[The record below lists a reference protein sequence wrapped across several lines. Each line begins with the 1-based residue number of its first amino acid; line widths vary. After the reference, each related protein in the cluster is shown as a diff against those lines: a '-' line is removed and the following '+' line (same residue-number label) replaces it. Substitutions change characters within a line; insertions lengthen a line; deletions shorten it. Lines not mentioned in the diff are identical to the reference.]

1 MFLGGGCMDTRIV
14 IFDFD
19 GTLADTRA
27 AIVKAKQETSL
38 MMGLPVASDEAY
50 VSTIGLSSKAGFAK
64 VHPSLSDEQL
74 DACVVGYRKFFEEI
88 IKKDPPV
95 RFPGA
100 DEVLAWLT
108 EKGIA
113 RTIATARNTRSL
125 HDFLRLWDWDRY
137 FPYVLCQEDT
147 LLLKPNPEPVLKTLK
162 DLSFLPSEALV
173 VGDMPVDIEM
183 GKRAGAKTCGVT
195 YGNSGRAALEAA
207 GADYIIDSITELP
220 GIF

>member
-1 MFLGGGCMDTRIV
+1 MDTRIV

-64 VHPSLSDEQL
+64 VYPSLSDEQL

-113 RTIATARNTRSL
+113 RTIATARNARSL

-147 LLLKPNPEPVLKTLK
+147 PLLKPNPEPVLKTLK

>member
-1 MFLGGGCMDTRIV
+1 MDTRIV

-64 VHPSLSDEQL
+64 VYPSLSDEQL
-74 DACVVGYRKFFEEI
+74 DACVVGYRRFFEEI

-147 LLLKPNPEPVLKTLK
+147 PLLKPNPEPVL
-162 DLSFLPSEALV
+162 S
-173 VGDMPVDIEM
+173 
-183 GKRAGAKTCGVT
+183 KRAGAKTCGVT